1 MDDEFGE
8 SDERNWTDDDSAAE
22 TVPCPACGADIYEEA
37 EQCPVCGEYVV
48 HNNRVLAGKPGW
60 YLLLAVLGVIA
71 AIASLAGLMRLM

>member
-8 SDERNWTDDDSAAE
+8 SDEHNWTDDDSAAE

-48 HNNRVLAGKPGW
+48 HNSSALAGKPGW

-71 AIASLAGLMRLM
+71 VIASLSGLMRLM